1 MTNERKKLINLL
13 SRMEIDA
20 NIGKRLPRLGVDRA
34 FDDISACI
42 KEINKMFGIT
52 EEESHKEWIA

>member
-1 MTNERKKLINLL
+1 
-13 SRMEIDA
+13 MEIDA
-20 NIGKRLPRLGVDRA
+20 NIGKQLPRLGVDRA
-34 FDDISACI
+34 FDDIAACI

>member
-1 MTNERKKLINLL
+1 
-13 SRMEIDA
+13 MEIDA